1 MKVKRKIVEIDQ
13 ERCDGCGQCVLSCA
27 EGAIKIVDGK
37 ARLISDQYCDGLG
50 ACLGECP
57 RDALRITER
66 DADEFNEQA
75 VEQHLQDSASH
86 RASAVL
92 APPEGCPSSQTRLL
106 SGREQRPAVPASA
119 PPAGQQSELAHWPVQ
134 LRLVQPGAS
143 FLRNADLLVAA
154 DCTPIAYPNFH
165 RDFLAGKAVMIGC
178 PKFDDA
184 ALYREKFAQI
194 FKTAAIKSVTVVVM
208 EVPCCQGLPTIVR
221 RGMEMAGKDVPLRK
235 VTISTEGTV
244 CDETSKPAAPAFPV
258 VEAVKA

>member
-57 RDALRITER
+57 QDALRVIER
-66 DADEFNEQA
+66 DADEFDEQA
-75 VEQHLQDSASH
+75 VEKHLQDSPPHYPIAAKASP
-86 RASAVL
+86 A
-92 APPEGCPSSQTRLL
+92 GCPSAQARILAGQINRSVPTT
-106 SGREQRPAVPASA
+106 PAAG
-119 PPAGQQSELAHWPVQ
+119 AGQQSELAHWPVQ
-134 LRLVQPGAS
+134 IRLVQPGAS
-143 FLRNADLLVAA
+143 FLRHADLLVAA
-154 DCTPIAYPNFH
+154 DCTPVAYPNFH

-194 FKTAAIKSVTVVVM
+194 FKTAGIKSVTVVVM
-208 EVPCCQGLPTIVR
+208 EVPCCQGLPQMVKA
-221 RGMEMAGKDVPLRK
+221 GMEQAGVKIPMEK
-235 VTISTEGTV
+235 VVVSAEGEV
-244 CDETSKPAAPAFPV
+244 LERSRIV
-258 VEAVKA
+258 V

>member
-57 RDALRITER
+57 QDALRIIER

-75 VEQHLQDSASH
+75 VEQHLQGSAPH

-92 APPEGCPSSQTRLL
+92 APPAGCPSSQVRLL
-106 SGREQRPAVPASA
+106 PGREHSPAAPASA
-119 PPAGQQSELAHWPVQ
+119 PPAGQQSELTHWPVQ
-134 LRLVQPGAS
+134 IRLVQPGAS

-154 DCTPIAYPNFH
+154 DCTPVAYPNFH
-165 RDFLAGKAVMIGC
+165 RDFLAGKAVLIGC

-194 FKTAAIKSVTVVVM
+194 FKTAGITRVTVVVM
-208 EVPCCQGLPTIVR
+208 EVPCCQGLPQMVKA
-221 RGMEMAGKDVPLRK
+221 GMEQAGVSIPIEK
-235 VTISTEGTV
+235 VVVSAEG
-244 CDETSKPAAPAFPV
+244 EILQRGSIAG
-258 VEAVKA
+258 